1 MAATQ
6 SLTNTHTH
14 TNTCT
19 HPRTHMQVTA
29 TGAACKNTHHTL
41 LFAGPQL
48 FGTRAAAD
56 AVSAACAAAASAAVA
71 ASLWL
76 EARRERAGSSLSR
89 NA

>member
-1 MAATQ
+1 
-6 SLTNTHTH
+6 
-14 TNTCT
+14 
-19 HPRTHMQVTA
+19 MQVTA

-41 LFAGPQL
+41 LFAAPQL

-56 AVSAACAAAASAAVA
+56 AVSAACAAAASAAA
-71 ASLWL
+71 ASAAAAASFWL